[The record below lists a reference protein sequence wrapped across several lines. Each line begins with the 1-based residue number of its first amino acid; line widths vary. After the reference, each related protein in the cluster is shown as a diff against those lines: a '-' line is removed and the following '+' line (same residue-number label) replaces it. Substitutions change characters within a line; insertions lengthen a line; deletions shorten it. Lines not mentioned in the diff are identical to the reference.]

1 LVLATAVT
9 RTGAGISA
17 APTRIRENAASR
29 TPTTTGSV
37 PSRSP
42 KTASPATIVERFAAT
57 EVTAITAT
65 PSPT

>member
-17 APTRIRENAASR
+17 APARIKANAASR
-29 TPTTTGSV
+29 RPTTRGSV

-42 KTASPATIVERFAAT
+42 KTASPARIVERFAAT
-57 EVTAITAT
+57 EVTAITVT